1 MKFTLTFLIAVI
13 ATFSWSQ
20 VDFNNYT
27 TLIAKGKIPADFSTQ
42 TKQKVADDI
51 QTEREGLSK
60 SEEAKFLEMIH
71 YGIDNVLHSGLCVY
85 GDPISTYVSDIAK
98 KLLKDDP
105 ELFNKLRFYTI
116 KSNVPNAFSTDQ
128 GIVFITTGLVSQFSN
143 EAQLAFVIGHEI
155 SHYTKNH
162 VVQTFDWN
170 LKNHNHHDY
179 IDQMSTY
186 SKDKEFEADV
196 IAVEMC
202 HKAGYSDNEIYNSFD
217 VLMYSYLPFDE
228 IEMPFSYFN
237 TDYFYAPE
245 LYFPTKKYEIKA
257 EEDYDDAQSTHP
269 NVRRRKDTVNVALS
283 NFDNWGEASFVV
295 DKARF
300 FEIRNCARFESIRS
314 DVLEGN
320 YADALYSIFI
330 LEKEF
335 PSSIYLSK
343 MKAHSWLGLTNFK
356 DNNRISNAIKST
368 SQLEGESA
376 TIHFFLKKLN
386 RQAMTTLALRQI
398 YDIKQL
404 YPEDTEISMLY
415 AKMLSNLAWKESF
428 KPKDYSSKTFHEAA
442 NEYIARQDSINS
454 IVAETEEEEEPIK
467 KQTKYDRIK
476 KKKDPNTVESF
487 DTTKY
492 YLYGISDI
500 VTNEEFLASYTVE
513 EQKFKDAEAEEDAID
528 KLSYRE
534 QAKIRKHQQINE
546 SKLGVNEIVVV
557 EPTVIS
563 YNRHGVNNVKSEE
576 LEKDL
581 EEAIN
586 YASDLVGT
594 STYNINKRE
603 MDAGGTDAFN
613 ERNTI
618 MTLLQQI
625 IVTDD
630 NDEGVL
636 PVDYL
641 LLQDVKNHYG
651 TDNILFTLV
660 EHQYQPRLTPG
671 GVFGMIFLPP
681 VLPLY
686 LIRGFFAANHTEITF
701 IVLNTEK
708 GTAEYANTLYQNSPV
723 KKWNLRSQMYN
734 ILNEIHSKPQ

>member
-1 MKFTLTFLIAVI
+1 MKLTLTFLLTICTAL
-13 ATFSWSQ
+13 SWSQ
-20 VDFNNYT
+20 TDFNNYI
-27 TLIAKGKIPADFSTQ
+27 TLTAQGKIPSDFSLQ
-42 TKQKVADDI
+42 TKQKLEEDI
-51 QTEREGLSK
+51 KTEREGLSK

-71 YGIDNVLHSGLCVY
+71 YGIDNILHSGLCVY
-85 GDPISTYVSDIAK
+85 GDPISNYVSDVAQN
-98 KLLKDDP
+98 LLKDDP
-105 ELFNKLRFYTI
+105 ELFKKLRFYTI

-128 GIVFITTGLVSQFSN
+128 GIVFITTGLISQFAN
-143 EAQLAFVIGHEI
+143 EAQLAYVVGHEI
-155 SHYTKNH
+155 SHYTKHH
-162 VVQTFDWN
+162 VVQSFDWN
-170 LKNHNHHDY
+170 LKNSNHHDY
-179 IDQMSTY
+179 LDQMSTY
-186 SKDKEFEADV
+186 SKDKEFEADIV
-196 IAVEMC
+196 AVELC

-228 IEMPFSYFN
+228 IEMPIDYFN

-245 LYFPTKKYEIKA
+245 IYFPTKKYVIKA
-257 EEDYDDAQSTHP
+257 EEDYNDAHSSHP
-269 NVRRRKDTVNVALS
+269 NVKRRKDTVNVALS
-283 NFDNWGEASFVV
+283 NFDNWGNASYVV
-295 DKARF
+295 DQARF
-300 FEIRNCARFESIRS
+300 TEVRNIARFESVRS
-314 DVLEGN
+314 DILEGS
-320 YADALYSIFI
+320 YANALYSIFL

-335 PSSIYLSK
+335 SNSIFLSK
-343 MKAHSWLGLTNFK
+343 MKAHSWLGLMNFK
-356 DNNRISNAIKST
+356 DNNRISNAIQST

-376 TIHFFLKKLN
+376 TVHFFLKKLS
-386 RQAMTTLALRQI
+386 RQAMTTMALRQI
-398 YDIKQL
+398 YDIKQK
-404 YPEDTEISMLY
+404 YPEDKEVSMLY
-415 AKMLSNLAWKESF
+415 TKMISNLAWKESF
-428 KPKDYSSKTFHEAA
+428 KPKEYSNKTFHEAA
-442 NEYIARQDSINS
+442 DGFLAKQDSVQN
-454 IVAETEEEEEPIK
+454 VVVEEVEEPIK

-476 KKKDPNTVESF
+476 KKKDPNMVESF

-500 VTNEEFLASYTVE
+500 ISNDSFLSQYALEEA
-513 EQKFKDAEAEEDAID
+513 KFKKIQEEDEQLN

-534 QAKIRKHQQINE
+534 QAKIKKQKQSNA
-546 SKLGVNEIVVV
+546 SKLGIEEIIVV

-563 YNRHGVNNVKSEE
+563 YNRHGVDNVKSDE
-576 LEKDL
+576 LESDL
-581 EEAIN
+581 ESAIE
-586 YASDLVGT
+586 YAGKIVGT
-594 STYNINKRE
+594 SIYNINKRE

-625 IVTDD
+625 IVADESE
-630 NDEGVL
+630 EGVL

-660 EHQYQPRLTPG
+660 EHRYQPRIHPG
-671 GVFGMIFLPP
+671 GVVGMIFLPP

-734 ILNEIHSKPQ
+734 ILNEIHTKPQ